1 MEHFQLK
8 RPASESVIDM
18 AKIGG
23 RDPNLDLFHAMGKV
37 LYCKRE
43 DSFEAHKLPGILI
56 LQNVAVSTVVS
67 KVSLKLDCQIEIAY
81 SEMLHERAVN
91 Q

>member
-1 MEHFQLK
+1 MEPVQLK

-43 DSFEAHKLPGILI
+43 DSFEAHKLPGILT
-56 LQNVAVSTVVS
+56 LQNLFIRCDYLNLSFE
-67 KVSLKLDCQIEIAY
+67 SLLEA
-81 SEMLHERAVN
+81 SSSN
-91 Q
+91 

>member
-56 LQNVAVSTVVS
+56 
-67 KVSLKLDCQIEIAY
+67 
-81 SEMLHERAVN
+81 
-91 Q
+91 

>member
-1 MEHFQLK
+1 
-8 RPASESVIDM
+8 M

-43 DSFEAHKLPGILI
+43 ESLEAHKLPGISI
-56 LQNVAVSTVVS
+56 LRTPFN
-67 KVSLKLDCQIEIAY
+67 L
-81 SEMLHERAVN
+81 
-91 Q
+91 

>member
-1 MEHFQLK
+1 MQHFQLK

-67 KVSLKLDCQIEIAY
+67 KVSLKLDCQIESAY

>member
-1 MEHFQLK
+1 MKLTLQLK
-8 RPASESVIDM
+8 RPASEDVINM

-43 DSFEAHKLPGILI
+43 DSLEAHKLPGTWII
-56 LQNVAVSTVVS
+56 IPSVVA
-67 KVSLKLDCQIEIAY
+67 IAY
-81 SEMLHERAVN
+81 
-91 Q
+91 

>member
-56 LQNVAVSTVVS
+56 LQNLIIRC
-67 KVSLKLDCQIEIAY
+67 SLLEA
-81 SEMLHERAVN
+81 SLPN
-91 Q
+91 

>member
-56 LQNVAVSTVVS
+56 LQNVAVSTVVL
-67 KVSLKLDCQIEIAY
+67 KVSLKLDCQIESAY

>member
-1 MEHFQLK
+1 MFGISEQICRFSFLRKFQLK
-8 RPASESVIDM
+8 RPASEDVIDM

-43 DSFEAHKLPGILI
+43 ESLESHKLPGI
-56 LQNVAVSTVVS
+56 
-67 KVSLKLDCQIEIAY
+67 
-81 SEMLHERAVN
+81 
-91 Q
+91 

>member
-1 MEHFQLK
+1 MIFKKNLANGNPKFQLK
-8 RPASESVIDM
+8 RPASEDVIDM

-43 DSFEAHKLPGILI
+43 ESLESHKLPGI
-56 LQNVAVSTVVS
+56 
-67 KVSLKLDCQIEIAY
+67 
-81 SEMLHERAVN
+81 
-91 Q
+91 